1 MRRKSHTI
9 MNRMSLW
16 QYALLL
22 LMLVTFAFYSL
33 PTFFGEQPSLGLHGQ
48 TRLTQAQQRL
58 LEENRIAPQKL
69 VAQKERVELVFATQG
84 EQQLA
89 KQLLE
94 QRGVDSAALTL
105 EFHSNAPTWISRLGA
120 DPIKLGLDLRGGSQL
135 LIGVDVDF
143 VIDTQTKNLVDT
155 LRTRFREANLRGA
168 SVTRTAQGA
177 VAVTLPEVAEQE
189 AWLSIIK
196 ESAGTRQDQWTL
208 TRSGN
213 ALTLVLSESERTLL
227 VNNAVTQNLSI
238 LKKRINELGI
248 VEASVQR
255 QGQDGIR
262 IELPGVHNPR
272 QAKEVIGATASLA
285 FYEAKA
291 DSRFFMADRSGQ
303 AVGLARQPVLTG
315 EHIVD
320 ARANMGEM
328 GQPQVNIVLDTLG
341 GSKMN
346 QFSRQ
351 HVGKPMATVFTEY
364 KTNAEGRLR
373 ARSEVINVATIQT
386 ALGNQFR
393 ITGIGSLPE
402 AQELAMLLRA
412 GALTAPLKILEER
425 SIGPTLGLQNI
436 EAGFTAL
443 AFGMAGMMLFMM
455 AWYRKFGWVAI
466 TALVAN
472 LLMQVG
478 MLAVLPGA
486 VLTLPGIAG
495 LVLTVGMAVDTHVLI
510 FERIKDRLRD
520 GGEPRQCHRL
530 WLPLRLQHHLRRQH
544 HDAYLRRG
552 ALCHRLR
559 AAAGLLHHPDPGAHL
574 QHGDRHLGHPRHHQS
589 PVGQQPRQAAE
600 GMTMI
605 RPHHHDA
612 APVSPSG
619 LRADRFLPGSLN
631 HLTPR
636 EEQC

>member
-1 MRRKSHTI
+1 MRKKSHTI
-9 MNRMSLW
+9 LNRMSPW

-22 LMLVTFAFYSL
+22 LMLVTFTFYSL

-48 TRLTQAQQRL
+48 TRLSGAQQRL
-58 LEENRIAPQKL
+58 LQEHQIAPQKQIE
-69 VAQKERVELVFATQG
+69 QKERVELVFATQA
-84 EQQLA
+84 EQQRA

-94 QRGVDSAALTL
+94 QQGVDSAALTL
-105 EFHSNAPTWISRLGA
+105 EFHSNAPTWISQLGA

-143 VIDTQTKNLVDT
+143 VIDNQTKNLVDT

-168 SVTRTAQGA
+168 SVMRTAQGA
-177 VAVTLPEVAEQE
+177 LAVTLPDVDGQE
-189 AWLSIIK
+189 GWLTIIK
-196 ESAGTRQDQWTL
+196 ESAGTRQDQWKL
-208 TRSGN
+208 SRSGN
-213 ALTLVLSESERTLL
+213 ELKLVLSESERTLL

-262 IELPGVHNPR
+262 IELPGVHNPK

-291 DSRFFMADRSGQ
+291 DSRFFMADRNGQ
-303 AVGLARQPVLTG
+303 AVGLARKPVLSG

-364 KTNAEGRLR
+364 KTNAEGKLR

-466 TALVAN
+466 TALIAN

-510 FERIKDRLRD
+510 FERIKDRLR
-520 GGEPRQCHRL
+520 
-530 WLPLRLQHHLRRQH
+530 
-544 HDAYLRRG
+544 
-552 ALCHRLR
+552 
-559 AAAGLLHHPDPGAHL
+559 
-574 QHGDRHLGHPRHHQS
+574 
-589 PVGQQPRQAAE
+589 E
-600 GMTMI
+600 G
-605 RPHHHDA
+605 
-612 APVSPSG
+612 
-619 LRADRFLPGSLN
+619 GSLAN
-631 HLTPR
+631 AIDFGYRSAFRTIFDANITTLICAVVLYAIGSGPLQGFSITLILGLISSMVTGIWGTRAIINPLWGNSR
-636 EEQC
+636 AKLLRV

>member
-1 MRRKSHTI
+1 MRKKSHTI
-9 MNRMSLW
+9 LNRMSLW

-22 LMLVTFAFYSL
+22 LMLLTFTFYSL

-48 TRLTQAQQRL
+48 SRLSGAQQRL
-58 LEENRIAPQKL
+58 LQEHQIAPQL
-69 VAQKERVELVFATQG
+69 QIAQKERVELVFATQA
-84 EQQLA
+84 EQQRA

-94 QRGVDSAALTL
+94 QQGVDSAALTL

-143 VIDTQTKNLVDT
+143 VIDNQTKNLVDT

-168 SVTRTAQGA
+168 SVMRTAQGA
-177 VAVTLPEVAEQE
+177 LAVTLPDVDGQE
-189 AWLSIIK
+189 GWLNIIK
-196 ESAGTRQDQWTL
+196 ESAGTRQDQWKL
-208 TRSGN
+208 SRSGN
-213 ALTLVLSESERTLL
+213 ELKLVLSDAERTLL

-262 IELPGVHNPR
+262 IELPGVHNPK

-303 AVGLARQPVLTG
+303 AVGLARKPVLSG

-364 KTNAEGRLR
+364 KTNAEGKLR
-373 ARSEVINVATIQT
+373 ARSEVINVAIIQT

-466 TALVAN
+466 TALIGN

-510 FERIKDRLRD
+510 FERIKDRLR
-520 GGEPRQCHRL
+520 
-530 WLPLRLQHHLRRQH
+530 
-544 HDAYLRRG
+544 
-552 ALCHRLR
+552 
-559 AAAGLLHHPDPGAHL
+559 
-574 QHGDRHLGHPRHHQS
+574 
-589 PVGQQPRQAAE
+589 E
-600 GMTMI
+600 G
-605 RPHHHDA
+605 
-612 APVSPSG
+612 
-619 LRADRFLPGSLN
+619 GSLAN
-631 HLTPR
+631 AIDFGYRSAFRTIFDANITTLICAVVLYAIGSGPLQGFSITLILGLISSMVTGIWGTRAIINPLWGNSR
-636 EEQC
+636 AKLLRV

>member
-1 MRRKSHTI
+1 MRKKSHTI
-9 MNRMSLW
+9 LNRMSPW

-22 LMLVTFAFYSL
+22 LMLVTFTFYSL

-48 TRLTQAQQRL
+48 TRLSGAQQRL
-58 LEENRIAPQKL
+58 LQEHQIAPQKQIE
-69 VAQKERVELVFATQG
+69 QKERIELVFATQA
-84 EQQLA
+84 EQQRA

-94 QRGVDSAALTL
+94 QQGVDSAALTL
-105 EFHSNAPTWISRLGA
+105 EFHSNAPTWISQLGA

-143 VIDTQTKNLVDT
+143 VIDNQTKNLVDT

-168 SVTRTAQGA
+168 SVMRTAQGA
-177 VAVTLPEVAEQE
+177 LAVTLPDVDGQE
-189 AWLSIIK
+189 GWLAIIK
-196 ESAGTRQDQWTL
+196 ESAGTRQDQWKL
-208 TRSGN
+208 SRSGN
-213 ALTLVLSESERTLL
+213 ELKLVLSDAERTLL

-262 IELPGVHNPR
+262 IELPGVHNPK

-291 DSRFFMADRSGQ
+291 DSRFFMADRNGQ
-303 AVGLARQPVLTG
+303 AVGLARKPVLSG

-364 KTNAEGRLR
+364 KTNAEGKLR

-466 TALVAN
+466 TALIGN

-510 FERIKDRLRD
+510 FERIKDRLR
-520 GGEPRQCHRL
+520 
-530 WLPLRLQHHLRRQH
+530 
-544 HDAYLRRG
+544 
-552 ALCHRLR
+552 
-559 AAAGLLHHPDPGAHL
+559 
-574 QHGDRHLGHPRHHQS
+574 
-589 PVGQQPRQAAE
+589 E
-600 GMTMI
+600 G
-605 RPHHHDA
+605 
-612 APVSPSG
+612 
-619 LRADRFLPGSLN
+619 GSLAN
-631 HLTPR
+631 AIDFGYRSAFRTIFDANITTLICAVVLYAIGSGPLQGFSITLILGLISSMVTGIWGTRAIINPLWGNSR
-636 EEQC
+636 AKLLRV

>member
-1 MRRKSHTI
+1 MRKKSHTI
-9 MNRMSLW
+9 LNRMSLW

-22 LMLVTFAFYSL
+22 LMLLTFTFYSL

-48 TRLTQAQQRL
+48 SRLSGAQQRL
-58 LEENRIAPQKL
+58 LQEHQIAPQL
-69 VAQKERVELVFATQG
+69 QIEQKERIELVFATQA
-84 EQQLA
+84 EQQRA

-94 QRGVDSAALTL
+94 QQGVDSAALTL

-143 VIDTQTKNLVDT
+143 VIDNQTKNLVDT

-168 SVTRTAQGA
+168 SVMRTAQGA
-177 VAVTLPEVAEQE
+177 LAVTLPDVAGQE
-189 AWLSIIK
+189 GWLNIIK

-208 TRSGN
+208 SRSGN
-213 ALTLVLSESERTLL
+213 ELKLVLSDAERTLL

-262 IELPGVHNPR
+262 IELPGVHNPK

-285 FYEAKA
+285 FYEAQA
-291 DSRFFMADRSGQ
+291 DSRFFMADRNGQ
-303 AVGLARQPVLTG
+303 AVGLARKPVLTG

-328 GQPQVNIVLDTLG
+328 GQPQVNIVLDSLG

-351 HVGKPMATVFTEY
+351 NVGKPMATVFTEY
-364 KTNAEGRLR
+364 KTNAEGKLR

-466 TALVAN
+466 TALIAN

-510 FERIKDRLRD
+510 FERIKDRLR
-520 GGEPRQCHRL
+520 
-530 WLPLRLQHHLRRQH
+530 
-544 HDAYLRRG
+544 
-552 ALCHRLR
+552 
-559 AAAGLLHHPDPGAHL
+559 
-574 QHGDRHLGHPRHHQS
+574 
-589 PVGQQPRQAAE
+589 E
-600 GMTMI
+600 G
-605 RPHHHDA
+605 
-612 APVSPSG
+612 
-619 LRADRFLPGSLN
+619 GSLAN
-631 HLTPR
+631 AIDFGYRSAFRTIFDANITTLICAVVLYAIGSGPLQGFSITLILGLISSMVTGIWGTRAIINPLWGKSSAKLLR
-636 EEQC
+636 V

>member
-1 MRRKSHTI
+1 MRKKSHTVL
-9 MNRMSLW
+9 NRMSLW

-48 TRLTQAQQRL
+48 SRLSDAQRTRLA
-58 LEENRIAPQKL
+58 ENHIDPLKQ
-69 VAQKERVELVFATQG
+69 VAQGDRMELVFASQG

-94 QRGVDSAALTL
+94 QQGLDSAALTL
-105 EFHSNAPTWISRLGA
+105 EFYSNAPAWISRLGA

-143 VIDTQTKNLVDT
+143 VIDNQTKNLVDT

-168 SVTRTAQGA
+168 SVMRTAQGS
-177 VAVTLPEVAEQE
+177 VAVTLPDVAGQE

-208 TRSGN
+208 SRSGN
-213 ALTLVLSESERTLL
+213 ALTLVLSDAERTLL

-248 VEASVQR
+248 VEASVVR

-262 IELPGVHNPR
+262 IELPGVHNPK

-303 AVGLARQPVLTG
+303 AVGLARQPVLSG

-364 KTNAEGRLR
+364 KTNAEGKLR

-510 FERIKDRLRD
+510 FERIKDRLR
-520 GGEPRQCHRL
+520 
-530 WLPLRLQHHLRRQH
+530 
-544 HDAYLRRG
+544 
-552 ALCHRLR
+552 
-559 AAAGLLHHPDPGAHL
+559 
-574 QHGDRHLGHPRHHQS
+574 
-589 PVGQQPRQAAE
+589 E
-600 GMTMI
+600 G
-605 RPHHHDA
+605 
-612 APVSPSG
+612 
-619 LRADRFLPGSLN
+619 GSLAN
-631 HLTPR
+631 AIDFGYRSAFRTIFDANITTLICAVVLYAIGSGPLQGFSITLILGLISSMVTGIWGTRAIINPLWGNSR
-636 EEQC
+636 AKLLRV

>member
-1 MRRKSHTI
+1 MRKKSHTVL
-9 MNRMSLW
+9 NRMSLW

-22 LMLVTFAFYSL
+22 LMLITFAFYSL

-48 TRLTQAQQRL
+48 SRLSDAQRTL
-58 LEENRIAPQKL
+58 LADNRIEPLKQ
-69 VAQKERVELVFATQG
+69 VAQGDRMELVFASQG

-94 QRGVDSAALTL
+94 QQGLDSAALTL
-105 EFHSNAPTWISRLGA
+105 EFYSNAPTWISRLGA

-143 VIDTQTKNLVDT
+143 VIDNQTKNLVDT

-168 SVTRTAQGA
+168 SVMRTAQGS
-177 VAVTLPEVAEQE
+177 VAVTLPDVAGQE
-189 AWLSIIK
+189 AWLAIIK
-196 ESAGTRQDQWTL
+196 ENAGTRQDQWIL

-213 ALTLVLSESERTLL
+213 ALTLVLSDAERTLL

-248 VEASVQR
+248 VEASVVR

-291 DSRFFMADRSGQ
+291 DSRFVMADRNGQ
-303 AVGLARQPVLTG
+303 SVGLARQPVLSG

-364 KTNAEGRLR
+364 KTNAEGKLR

-510 FERIKDRLRD
+510 FERIKDRLR
-520 GGEPRQCHRL
+520 
-530 WLPLRLQHHLRRQH
+530 
-544 HDAYLRRG
+544 
-552 ALCHRLR
+552 
-559 AAAGLLHHPDPGAHL
+559 
-574 QHGDRHLGHPRHHQS
+574 
-589 PVGQQPRQAAE
+589 E
-600 GMTMI
+600 G
-605 RPHHHDA
+605 
-612 APVSPSG
+612 
-619 LRADRFLPGSLN
+619 GSLAN
-631 HLTPR
+631 AIDFGYRSAFRTIFDANITTLICAVVLYAIGSGPLQGFSITLILGLISSMVTGIWGTRAIINPLWGNSR
-636 EEQC
+636 ARLLRV

>member
-1 MRRKSHTI
+1 MRKKSHTI
-9 MNRMSLW
+9 LNRMSPW

-22 LMLVTFAFYSL
+22 LMLLTFTFYSL

-48 TRLTQAQQRL
+48 PRLSGAQQRL
-58 LEENRIAPQKL
+58 LQEHQIAPQL
-69 VAQKERVELVFATQG
+69 QIEQKERVELVFATQA
-84 EQQLA
+84 EQQRA

-94 QRGVDSAALTL
+94 QQGVDSAALTL
-105 EFHSNAPTWISRLGA
+105 EFHSNAPTWISQLGA

-143 VIDTQTKNLVDT
+143 VIDNQTKNLVDT

-168 SVTRTAQGA
+168 SVMRTAQGS
-177 VAVTLPEVAEQE
+177 VAVTLPDVAGQE
-189 AWLSIIK
+189 GWLNIIK

-208 TRSGN
+208 SRSGN
-213 ALTLVLSESERTLL
+213 ELKLVLSDAERTLL

-262 IELPGVHNPR
+262 IELPGVHNPK

-303 AVGLARQPVLTG
+303 AVGLARKPVLSG

-364 KTNAEGRLR
+364 KTNAEGKLR
-373 ARSEVINVATIQT
+373 AKSEVINVATIQT

-455 AWYRKFGWVAI
+455 AWYRKYGWVAI
-466 TALVAN
+466 TALIAN

-510 FERIKDRLRD
+510 FERIKDRLR
-520 GGEPRQCHRL
+520 
-530 WLPLRLQHHLRRQH
+530 
-544 HDAYLRRG
+544 
-552 ALCHRLR
+552 
-559 AAAGLLHHPDPGAHL
+559 
-574 QHGDRHLGHPRHHQS
+574 
-589 PVGQQPRQAAE
+589 E
-600 GMTMI
+600 G
-605 RPHHHDA
+605 
-612 APVSPSG
+612 
-619 LRADRFLPGSLN
+619 GSLAN
-631 HLTPR
+631 AIDFGYRSAFRTIFDANITTLICAVVLYAIGSGPLQGFSITLILGLISSMVTGIWGTRAIINPLWGNSR
-636 EEQC
+636 AKLLRV

>member
-1 MRRKSHTI
+1 MRKKSHTVL
-9 MNRMSLW
+9 NRMSLW

-48 TRLTQAQQRL
+48 SRLSDAQRTL
-58 LEENRIAPQKL
+58 LADNHIEPLKQ
-69 VAQKERVELVFATQG
+69 VAQGDRMELVFASQG

-94 QRGVDSAALTL
+94 LQGLDSAALTL
-105 EFHSNAPTWISRLGA
+105 EFYSNAPTWISRLGA

-143 VIDTQTKNLVDT
+143 VIDNQTKNLVDT

-168 SVTRTAQGA
+168 SVMRTAQGS
-177 VAVTLPEVAEQE
+177 VTVTLPDVAGQE

-213 ALTLVLSESERTLL
+213 ALTLVLSDAERTLL

-248 VEASVQR
+248 VEASVVR

-291 DSRFFMADRSGQ
+291 DSRFVMADRNGQ
-303 AVGLARQPVLTG
+303 SVGLARQPVLSG

-364 KTNAEGRLR
+364 KTNAEGKLR

-510 FERIKDRLRD
+510 FERIKDRLR
-520 GGEPRQCHRL
+520 
-530 WLPLRLQHHLRRQH
+530 
-544 HDAYLRRG
+544 
-552 ALCHRLR
+552 
-559 AAAGLLHHPDPGAHL
+559 
-574 QHGDRHLGHPRHHQS
+574 
-589 PVGQQPRQAAE
+589 E
-600 GMTMI
+600 G
-605 RPHHHDA
+605 
-612 APVSPSG
+612 
-619 LRADRFLPGSLN
+619 GSLAN
-631 HLTPR
+631 AIDFGYRSAFRTIFDANITTLICAVVLYAIGSGPLQGFSITLILGLISSMVTGIWGTRAIINPLWGNSR
-636 EEQC
+636 ARLLRV

>member
-1 MRRKSHTI
+1 MRKKSHTI
-9 MNRMSLW
+9 LNRMSPW

-22 LMLVTFAFYSL
+22 LMLVTFTFYSL

-48 TRLTQAQQRL
+48 TRLSGAQQRL
-58 LEENRIAPQKL
+58 LQEHQIVPQKQIE
-69 VAQKERVELVFATQG
+69 QKERIELVFATQA
-84 EQQLA
+84 EQQRA

-94 QRGVDSAALTL
+94 QQGVDSAALTL
-105 EFHSNAPTWISRLGA
+105 EFHSNAPTWISQLGA

-143 VIDTQTKNLVDT
+143 VIDNQTKNLVDT

-168 SVTRTAQGA
+168 SVMRTAQGA
-177 VAVTLPEVAEQE
+177 LAVTLPDVDGQE
-189 AWLSIIK
+189 GWLTIIK
-196 ESAGTRQDQWTL
+196 ESAGTRQDQWKL
-208 TRSGN
+208 SRSGN
-213 ALTLVLSESERTLL
+213 ELKLVLSESERTLL

-262 IELPGVHNPR
+262 IELPGVHNPK

-291 DSRFFMADRSGQ
+291 DSRFFMADRNGQ
-303 AVGLARQPVLTG
+303 AVGLARKPVLSG

-466 TALVAN
+466 TALIGN

-510 FERIKDRLRD
+510 FERIKDRLR
-520 GGEPRQCHRL
+520 
-530 WLPLRLQHHLRRQH
+530 
-544 HDAYLRRG
+544 
-552 ALCHRLR
+552 
-559 AAAGLLHHPDPGAHL
+559 
-574 QHGDRHLGHPRHHQS
+574 
-589 PVGQQPRQAAE
+589 E
-600 GMTMI
+600 G
-605 RPHHHDA
+605 
-612 APVSPSG
+612 
-619 LRADRFLPGSLN
+619 GSLAN
-631 HLTPR
+631 AIDFGYRSAFRTIFDANITTLICAVVLYAIGSGPLQGFSITLILGLISSMVTGIWGTRAIINPLWGNSR
-636 EEQC
+636 AKLLRV

>member
-1 MRRKSHTI
+1 MRKKSHTI
-9 MNRMSLW
+9 LNRMSLW

-22 LMLVTFAFYSL
+22 LMLVTFTFYSL

-48 TRLTQAQQRL
+48 TRLSGAQQRL
-58 LEENRIAPQKL
+58 LQEHQIAPQL
-69 VAQKERVELVFATQG
+69 QIEQKERVELVFVTQA
-84 EQQLA
+84 EQQRA

-94 QRGVDSAALTL
+94 QQGVDSAALTL
-105 EFHSNAPTWISRLGA
+105 EFHSNAPTWISQLGA

-143 VIDTQTKNLVDT
+143 VIDNQTKNLVDT

-168 SVTRTAQGA
+168 SVMRTAQGA
-177 VAVTLPEVAEQE
+177 LAVTLPDVDGQE
-189 AWLSIIK
+189 GWLTIIK
-196 ESAGTRQDQWTL
+196 ESAGTRQDQWKL
-208 TRSGN
+208 SRSGN
-213 ALTLVLSESERTLL
+213 ELKLVLSESERTLL

-262 IELPGVHNPR
+262 IELPGVHNPK

-291 DSRFFMADRSGQ
+291 DSRFFMADRNGQ
-303 AVGLARQPVLTG
+303 AVGLARKPVLSG

-373 ARSEVINVATIQT
+373 AKSEVINVATIQT

-466 TALVAN
+466 TALIGN

-510 FERIKDRLRD
+510 FERIKDRLR
-520 GGEPRQCHRL
+520 
-530 WLPLRLQHHLRRQH
+530 
-544 HDAYLRRG
+544 
-552 ALCHRLR
+552 
-559 AAAGLLHHPDPGAHL
+559 
-574 QHGDRHLGHPRHHQS
+574 
-589 PVGQQPRQAAE
+589 E
-600 GMTMI
+600 G
-605 RPHHHDA
+605 
-612 APVSPSG
+612 
-619 LRADRFLPGSLN
+619 GSLAN
-631 HLTPR
+631 AIDFGYRSAFRTIFDANITTLICAVVLYAIGSGPLQGFSITLILGLISSMVTGIWGTRAIINPLWGNSR
-636 EEQC
+636 AKLLRV

>member
-1 MRRKSHTI
+1 MRKKSHTVL
-9 MNRMSLW
+9 NRMSLW

-48 TRLTQAQQRL
+48 SRLSDAQRTL
-58 LEENRIAPQKL
+58 LAENHIDPLKQ
-69 VAQKERVELVFATQG
+69 VAQGDRMELVFASQG

-94 QRGVDSAALTL
+94 LQGLDSAALTL
-105 EFHSNAPTWISRLGA
+105 EFYSNAPAWISRLGA

-143 VIDTQTKNLVDT
+143 VIDNQTKNLVDT

-168 SVTRTAQGA
+168 SVMRTAQGS
-177 VAVTLPEVAEQE
+177 VAVTLPDVAGQE

-208 TRSGN
+208 SRSGN
-213 ALTLVLSESERTLL
+213 ALTLVLSDAERTLL

-248 VEASVQR
+248 VEASVVR

-262 IELPGVHNPR
+262 IELPGVHNPK

-303 AVGLARQPVLTG
+303 AVGLARQPVLSG

-364 KTNAEGRLR
+364 KTNAEGKLR

-393 ITGIGSLPE
+393 ITGIGSLPQ

-510 FERIKDRLRD
+510 FERIKDRLR
-520 GGEPRQCHRL
+520 
-530 WLPLRLQHHLRRQH
+530 
-544 HDAYLRRG
+544 
-552 ALCHRLR
+552 
-559 AAAGLLHHPDPGAHL
+559 
-574 QHGDRHLGHPRHHQS
+574 
-589 PVGQQPRQAAE
+589 E
-600 GMTMI
+600 G
-605 RPHHHDA
+605 
-612 APVSPSG
+612 
-619 LRADRFLPGSLN
+619 GSLAN
-631 HLTPR
+631 AIDFGYRSAFRTIFDANITTLICAVVLYAIGSGPLQGFSITLILGLISSMVTGIWGTRAIINPLWGNSR
-636 EEQC
+636 AKLLRV

>member
-1 MRRKSHTI
+1 MRKKSHTVL
-9 MNRMSLW
+9 NRMSLW

-48 TRLTQAQQRL
+48 SRLSDAQRTL
-58 LEENRIAPQKL
+58 LAENHIDPLKQ
-69 VAQKERVELVFATQG
+69 VAQGNRMELVFASQG

-94 QRGVDSAALTL
+94 QQGLDSAALTL
-105 EFHSNAPTWISRLGA
+105 EFYSNAPAWISRLGA

-143 VIDTQTKNLVDT
+143 VIDNQTKNLVDT

-168 SVTRTAQGA
+168 SVMRTAQGS
-177 VAVTLPEVAEQE
+177 VAVTLPDVAGQE

-208 TRSGN
+208 SRSGN
-213 ALTLVLSESERTLL
+213 ALTLVLSDAERTLL

-248 VEASVQR
+248 VEASVVR

-262 IELPGVHNPR
+262 IELPGVHNPK

-303 AVGLARQPVLTG
+303 AVGLARQPVLSG

-364 KTNAEGRLR
+364 KTNAEGKLR

-510 FERIKDRLRD
+510 FERIKDRLR
-520 GGEPRQCHRL
+520 
-530 WLPLRLQHHLRRQH
+530 
-544 HDAYLRRG
+544 
-552 ALCHRLR
+552 
-559 AAAGLLHHPDPGAHL
+559 
-574 QHGDRHLGHPRHHQS
+574 
-589 PVGQQPRQAAE
+589 E
-600 GMTMI
+600 G
-605 RPHHHDA
+605 
-612 APVSPSG
+612 
-619 LRADRFLPGSLN
+619 GSLAN
-631 HLTPR
+631 AIDFGYRSAFRTIFDANITTLICAVVLYAIGSGPLQGFSITLILGLISSMVTGIWGTRAIINPLWGNSR
-636 EEQC
+636 AKLLRV

>member
-510 FERIKDRLRD
+510 FERIKDRLR
-520 GGEPRQCHRL
+520 
-530 WLPLRLQHHLRRQH
+530 
-544 HDAYLRRG
+544 
-552 ALCHRLR
+552 
-559 AAAGLLHHPDPGAHL
+559 
-574 QHGDRHLGHPRHHQS
+574 
-589 PVGQQPRQAAE
+589 E
-600 GMTMI
+600 G
-605 RPHHHDA
+605 
-612 APVSPSG
+612 
-619 LRADRFLPGSLN
+619 GSLAN
-631 HLTPR
+631 AIDFGYRSAFSTIFDANITTLICAVVLYAIGSGPLQGFSITLILGLISSMVTGIWGTRAIINPLWGNSR
-636 EEQC
+636 ARLLRV

>member
-1 MRRKSHTI
+1 MRKKSHT
-9 MNRMSLW
+9 MLNRMSPW

-22 LMLVTFAFYSL
+22 LMLVTFTFYSL

-48 TRLTQAQQRL
+48 TRLSGAQQRL
-58 LEENRIAPQKL
+58 LQEHQIAPQKQIE
-69 VAQKERVELVFATQG
+69 QKERIELVFATQA
-84 EQQLA
+84 EQQRA

-94 QRGVDSAALTL
+94 QQGVDSAALTL
-105 EFHSNAPTWISRLGA
+105 EFHSNAPTWISQLGA

-143 VIDTQTKNLVDT
+143 VIDNQTKNLVDT

-168 SVTRTAQGA
+168 SVMRTAQGA
-177 VAVTLPEVAEQE
+177 LAVTLPDVGGQE
-189 AWLSIIK
+189 GWLTIIK
-196 ESAGTRQDQWTL
+196 ESAGTRQDQWKL
-208 TRSGN
+208 SRSGN
-213 ALTLVLSESERTLL
+213 ELKLVLSESERTLL

-262 IELPGVHNPR
+262 IELPGVHNPK

-291 DSRFFMADRSGQ
+291 DSRFFMADRNGQ
-303 AVGLARQPVLTG
+303 AVGLARKPVLSG

-364 KTNAEGRLR
+364 KTNAEGKLR

-466 TALVAN
+466 TALIGN

-510 FERIKDRLRD
+510 FERIKDRLR
-520 GGEPRQCHRL
+520 
-530 WLPLRLQHHLRRQH
+530 
-544 HDAYLRRG
+544 
-552 ALCHRLR
+552 
-559 AAAGLLHHPDPGAHL
+559 
-574 QHGDRHLGHPRHHQS
+574 
-589 PVGQQPRQAAE
+589 E
-600 GMTMI
+600 G
-605 RPHHHDA
+605 
-612 APVSPSG
+612 
-619 LRADRFLPGSLN
+619 GSLAN
-631 HLTPR
+631 AIDFGYRSAFRTIFDANITTLICAVVLYAIGSGPLQGFSITLILGLISSMVTGIWGTRAIINPLWGNSR
-636 EEQC
+636 AKLLRV

>member
-1 MRRKSHTI
+1 MRKKSHTI
-9 MNRMSLW
+9 LNRMSLW

-22 LMLVTFAFYSL
+22 LMLLTFTFYSL

-48 TRLTQAQQRL
+48 SRLSGAQQRL
-58 LEENRIAPQKL
+58 LQEHQIAPQL
-69 VAQKERVELVFATQG
+69 QIEQKERVELVFATQA
-84 EQQLA
+84 EQQRA

-94 QRGVDSAALTL
+94 QQGVDSAALTL
-105 EFHSNAPTWISRLGA
+105 EFHSNAPTWISQLGA

-143 VIDTQTKNLVDT
+143 VIDNQTKNLVDT

-168 SVTRTAQGA
+168 SVMRTAQGS
-177 VAVTLPEVAEQE
+177 VAVTLPDVAGQE
-189 AWLSIIK
+189 GWLNIIK

-208 TRSGN
+208 SRSGN
-213 ALTLVLSESERTLL
+213 ELKLVLSDAERTLL

-262 IELPGVHNPR
+262 IELPGVHNPK

-291 DSRFFMADRSGQ
+291 DSRFFMADRNGQ
-303 AVGLARQPVLTG
+303 AVGLARKPVLSG

-373 ARSEVINVATIQT
+373 AKSEVINVATIQT

-466 TALVAN
+466 TALIGN

-510 FERIKDRLRD
+510 FERIKDRLR
-520 GGEPRQCHRL
+520 
-530 WLPLRLQHHLRRQH
+530 
-544 HDAYLRRG
+544 
-552 ALCHRLR
+552 
-559 AAAGLLHHPDPGAHL
+559 
-574 QHGDRHLGHPRHHQS
+574 
-589 PVGQQPRQAAE
+589 E
-600 GMTMI
+600 G
-605 RPHHHDA
+605 
-612 APVSPSG
+612 
-619 LRADRFLPGSLN
+619 GSLAN
-631 HLTPR
+631 AIDFGYRSAFRTIFDANITTLICAMVLYAIGSGPLQGFSITLILGLISSMVTGIWGTRAIINPLWGNSR
-636 EEQC
+636 AKLLRV

>member
-1 MRRKSHTI
+1 
-9 MNRMSLW
+9 MSLW

-94 QRGVDSAALTL
+94 QQGVDSAALTL

-189 AWLSIIK
+189 RWLSIIK

-208 TRSGN
+208 SRSGN

-320 ARANMGEM
+320 ARANIGEM

-466 TALVAN
+466 TALIAN

-510 FERIKDRLRD
+510 FERIKDRLR
-520 GGEPRQCHRL
+520 
-530 WLPLRLQHHLRRQH
+530 
-544 HDAYLRRG
+544 
-552 ALCHRLR
+552 
-559 AAAGLLHHPDPGAHL
+559 
-574 QHGDRHLGHPRHHQS
+574 
-589 PVGQQPRQAAE
+589 E
-600 GMTMI
+600 G
-605 RPHHHDA
+605 
-612 APVSPSG
+612 
-619 LRADRFLPGSLN
+619 GSLAN
-631 HLTPR
+631 AIDFGYRSAFSTIFDANITTLICAVVLYAIGSGPLQGFSITLILGLISSMVTGIWGTRAIINPLWGNSR
-636 EEQC
+636 ARLLRV

>member
-1 MRRKSHTI
+1 MRKKSHTVL
-9 MNRMSLW
+9 NRMSLW

-48 TRLTQAQQRL
+48 SRLSDAQRTL
-58 LEENRIAPQKL
+58 LADNRIEPLKQ
-69 VAQKERVELVFATQG
+69 VAQGNRMELVFASQG

-94 QRGVDSAALTL
+94 QQGLDSAALTL
-105 EFHSNAPTWISRLGA
+105 EFYSNAPTWISRLGA

-143 VIDTQTKNLVDT
+143 VINNQTKNLVDT

-168 SVTRTAQGA
+168 SVMRTAQGS
-177 VAVTLPEVAEQE
+177 VAVTLPDVAGQE
-189 AWLSIIK
+189 AWLAIIK

-208 TRSGN
+208 ARSGN

-248 VEASVQR
+248 VEASVVR

-291 DSRFFMADRSGQ
+291 DSRFVMADRNGQ
-303 AVGLARQPVLTG
+303 SVGLARQPVLSG

-364 KTNAEGRLR
+364 KTNAEGKLR

-510 FERIKDRLRD
+510 FERIKDRLRE
-520 GGEPRQCHRL
+520 GGTLANAIDFGYRSAFRTIFDANITTLICAVVLYAIGSGPLQGFSITLILGLISSMVTGIWGTRAIINPLWGNSRARL
-530 WLPLRLQHHLRRQH
+530 LR
-544 HDAYLRRG
+544 
-552 ALCHRLR
+552 
-559 AAAGLLHHPDPGAHL
+559 
-574 QHGDRHLGHPRHHQS
+574 
-589 PVGQQPRQAAE
+589 V
-600 GMTMI
+600 
-605 RPHHHDA
+605 
-612 APVSPSG
+612 
-619 LRADRFLPGSLN
+619 
-631 HLTPR
+631 
-636 EEQC
+636 

>member
-1 MRRKSHTI
+1 MRKKSHTI
-9 MNRMSLW
+9 LNRMSPW

-22 LMLVTFAFYSL
+22 LMLVTFTFYSL

-48 TRLTQAQQRL
+48 TRLSGAQQRL
-58 LEENRIAPQKL
+58 LQEHQIAPQL
-69 VAQKERVELVFATQG
+69 QIEQKERVELVFVTQA
-84 EQQLA
+84 EQQRA

-94 QRGVDSAALTL
+94 QQGVDSAALTL
-105 EFHSNAPTWISRLGA
+105 EFHSNAPTWISQLGA

-143 VIDTQTKNLVDT
+143 VIDNQTKNLVDT

-168 SVTRTAQGA
+168 SVMRTAQGA
-177 VAVTLPEVAEQE
+177 LAVTLPDVDGQE
-189 AWLSIIK
+189 GWLTIIK
-196 ESAGTRQDQWTL
+196 ESAGTRQDQWKL
-208 TRSGN
+208 SRSGN
-213 ALTLVLSESERTLL
+213 ELKLVLSESERTLL

-262 IELPGVHNPR
+262 IELPGVHNPK

-291 DSRFFMADRSGQ
+291 DSRFFMADRNGQ
-303 AVGLARQPVLTG
+303 AVGLARKPVLSG

-364 KTNAEGRLR
+364 KTNAEGKLR

-466 TALVAN
+466 TALIGN

-510 FERIKDRLRD
+510 FERIKDRLR
-520 GGEPRQCHRL
+520 
-530 WLPLRLQHHLRRQH
+530 
-544 HDAYLRRG
+544 
-552 ALCHRLR
+552 
-559 AAAGLLHHPDPGAHL
+559 
-574 QHGDRHLGHPRHHQS
+574 
-589 PVGQQPRQAAE
+589 E
-600 GMTMI
+600 G
-605 RPHHHDA
+605 
-612 APVSPSG
+612 
-619 LRADRFLPGSLN
+619 GSLAN
-631 HLTPR
+631 AIDFGYRSAFRTIFDANITTLICAVVLYAIGSGPLQGFSITLILGLISSMVTGIWGTRAIINPLWGNSR
-636 EEQC
+636 AKLLRV

>member
-1 MRRKSHTI
+1 MRKKSHTI
-9 MNRMSLW
+9 LNRMSLW

-22 LMLVTFAFYSL
+22 LMLLTFTFYSL

-48 TRLTQAQQRL
+48 SRLSGAQQRL
-58 LEENRIAPQKL
+58 LQEHQIAPQL
-69 VAQKERVELVFATQG
+69 QIEQKERVELVFVTQA
-84 EQQLA
+84 EQQRA

-94 QRGVDSAALTL
+94 QQGVDSAALTL
-105 EFHSNAPTWISRLGA
+105 EFHSNAPTWISQLGA

-143 VIDTQTKNLVDT
+143 VIDNQTKNLVDT

-168 SVTRTAQGA
+168 SVMRTAQGA
-177 VAVTLPEVAEQE
+177 LAVTLPDVDGQE
-189 AWLSIIK
+189 GWLTIIK
-196 ESAGTRQDQWTL
+196 ESAGTRQDQWKL
-208 TRSGN
+208 SRSGN
-213 ALTLVLSESERTLL
+213 ELKLVLSESERTLL

-262 IELPGVHNPR
+262 IELPGVHNPK

-291 DSRFFMADRSGQ
+291 DSRFFMADRNGQ
-303 AVGLARQPVLTG
+303 AVGLARKPVLSG

-328 GQPQVNIVLDTLG
+328 GLPQVNIVLDTLG

-373 ARSEVINVATIQT
+373 AKSEVINVATIQT

-466 TALVAN
+466 TALIGN

-510 FERIKDRLRD
+510 FERIKDRLR
-520 GGEPRQCHRL
+520 
-530 WLPLRLQHHLRRQH
+530 
-544 HDAYLRRG
+544 
-552 ALCHRLR
+552 
-559 AAAGLLHHPDPGAHL
+559 
-574 QHGDRHLGHPRHHQS
+574 
-589 PVGQQPRQAAE
+589 E
-600 GMTMI
+600 G
-605 RPHHHDA
+605 
-612 APVSPSG
+612 
-619 LRADRFLPGSLN
+619 GSLAN
-631 HLTPR
+631 AIDFGYRSAFRTIFDANITTLICAVVLYAIGSGPLQGFSITLILGLISSMVTGIWGTRAIINPLWGNSR
-636 EEQC
+636 AKLLRV

>member
-94 QRGVDSAALTL
+94 QQGVDSAALTL

-177 VAVTLPEVAEQE
+177 VAVTLPEVAEQDR
-189 AWLSIIK
+189 WLSIIK

-208 TRSGN
+208 TRAGN

-291 DSRFFMADRSGQ
+291 DSRFFMADRNGQ
-303 AVGLARQPVLTG
+303 TVGLARQPVLTG

-510 FERIKDRLRD
+510 FERIKDRLR
-520 GGEPRQCHRL
+520 
-530 WLPLRLQHHLRRQH
+530 
-544 HDAYLRRG
+544 
-552 ALCHRLR
+552 
-559 AAAGLLHHPDPGAHL
+559 
-574 QHGDRHLGHPRHHQS
+574 
-589 PVGQQPRQAAE
+589 E
-600 GMTMI
+600 G
-605 RPHHHDA
+605 
-612 APVSPSG
+612 
-619 LRADRFLPGSLN
+619 GSLAN
-631 HLTPR
+631 AIDFGYRSAFRTIFDANITTLICAVVLYAIGSGPLQGFSITLILGLISSMVTGIWGTRAIINPLWGNSR
-636 EEQC
+636 ARLLRV

>member
-1 MRRKSHTI
+1 MRKKSHTVL
-9 MNRMSLW
+9 NRMSLW

-48 TRLTQAQQRL
+48 SRLSDAQRTL
-58 LEENRIAPQKL
+58 LAENHIDPLKQ
-69 VAQKERVELVFATQG
+69 VAQGNRMELVFASQG

-94 QRGVDSAALTL
+94 QQGLDSAALTL
-105 EFHSNAPTWISRLGA
+105 EFYSNAPAWISRLGA

-143 VIDTQTKNLVDT
+143 VIDNQTKNLVDT

-168 SVTRTAQGA
+168 SVMRTAQGS
-177 VAVTLPEVAEQE
+177 VAVTLPDVTGQE

-208 TRSGN
+208 SRSGN
-213 ALTLVLSESERTLL
+213 ALTLVLSDAERTLL

-248 VEASVQR
+248 VEASVVR

-262 IELPGVHNPR
+262 IELPGVHNPK

-303 AVGLARQPVLTG
+303 AVGLARQPVLSG

-364 KTNAEGRLR
+364 KTNAEGKLR

-393 ITGIGSLPE
+393 ITGIGSLPQ

-510 FERIKDRLRD
+510 FERIKDRLR
-520 GGEPRQCHRL
+520 
-530 WLPLRLQHHLRRQH
+530 
-544 HDAYLRRG
+544 
-552 ALCHRLR
+552 
-559 AAAGLLHHPDPGAHL
+559 
-574 QHGDRHLGHPRHHQS
+574 
-589 PVGQQPRQAAE
+589 E
-600 GMTMI
+600 G
-605 RPHHHDA
+605 
-612 APVSPSG
+612 
-619 LRADRFLPGSLN
+619 GSLAN
-631 HLTPR
+631 AIDFGYRSAFRTIFDANITTLICAVVLYAIGSGPLQGFSITLILGLISSMVTGIWGTRAIINPLWGNSR
-636 EEQC
+636 AKLLRV

>member
-1 MRRKSHTI
+1 MRKKSHTVL
-9 MNRMSLW
+9 NRMSLW

-48 TRLTQAQQRL
+48 SRLSDAQRTL
-58 LEENRIAPQKL
+58 LAENHIDPLKQ
-69 VAQKERVELVFATQG
+69 VAQGNRMELVFASQG

-94 QRGVDSAALTL
+94 QQGLDSAALTL
-105 EFHSNAPTWISRLGA
+105 EFYSNAPAWISRLGA

-143 VIDTQTKNLVDT
+143 VIDNQTKNLVDT

-168 SVTRTAQGA
+168 SVMRTAQGS
-177 VAVTLPEVAEQE
+177 VAVTLPDVAGQE

-208 TRSGN
+208 SRSGN
-213 ALTLVLSESERTLL
+213 ALTLVLSDAERTLL

-248 VEASVQR
+248 VEASVVR

-262 IELPGVHNPR
+262 IELPGVHNPK

-303 AVGLARQPVLTG
+303 AVGLARQPVLSG

-364 KTNAEGRLR
+364 KTNAEGKLR

-393 ITGIGSLPE
+393 ITGIGSLPQ

-510 FERIKDRLRD
+510 FERIKDRLR
-520 GGEPRQCHRL
+520 
-530 WLPLRLQHHLRRQH
+530 
-544 HDAYLRRG
+544 
-552 ALCHRLR
+552 
-559 AAAGLLHHPDPGAHL
+559 
-574 QHGDRHLGHPRHHQS
+574 
-589 PVGQQPRQAAE
+589 E
-600 GMTMI
+600 G
-605 RPHHHDA
+605 
-612 APVSPSG
+612 
-619 LRADRFLPGSLN
+619 GSLAN
-631 HLTPR
+631 AIDFGYRSAFRTIFDANITTLICAVVLYAIGSGPLQGFSITLILGLISSMVTGIWGTRAIINPLWGNSR
-636 EEQC
+636 AKLLRV

>member
-69 VAQKERVELVFATQG
+69 VAQKERMELVFATQG

-94 QRGVDSAALTL
+94 QQGVDSAALTL

-177 VAVTLPEVAEQE
+177 VAVTLPEVAEQDR
-189 AWLSIIK
+189 WLSIIK

-208 TRSGN
+208 TRAGN

-510 FERIKDRLRD
+510 FERIKDRLR
-520 GGEPRQCHRL
+520 
-530 WLPLRLQHHLRRQH
+530 
-544 HDAYLRRG
+544 
-552 ALCHRLR
+552 
-559 AAAGLLHHPDPGAHL
+559 
-574 QHGDRHLGHPRHHQS
+574 
-589 PVGQQPRQAAE
+589 E
-600 GMTMI
+600 G
-605 RPHHHDA
+605 
-612 APVSPSG
+612 
-619 LRADRFLPGSLN
+619 GSLAN
-631 HLTPR
+631 AIDFGYRSAFSTIFDANITTLICAVVLYAIGSGPLQGFSITLILGLISSMVTGIWGTRAIINPLWGNSR
-636 EEQC
+636 ARLLRV

>member
-1 MRRKSHTI
+1 MRKKSHTI
-9 MNRMSLW
+9 LNRMSLW

-22 LMLVTFAFYSL
+22 LMLLTFTFYSL

-48 TRLTQAQQRL
+48 SRLSGAQQRL
-58 LEENRIAPQKL
+58 LQEHQIAPQL
-69 VAQKERVELVFATQG
+69 QIEQKERVELVFATQA
-84 EQQLA
+84 EQQRA

-94 QRGVDSAALTL
+94 QQGVDSAALTL

-143 VIDTQTKNLVDT
+143 VIDNQTKNLVDT

-168 SVTRTAQGA
+168 SVMRTAQGA
-177 VAVTLPEVAEQE
+177 LAVTLPDVDGQE
-189 AWLSIIK
+189 GWLNIIK
-196 ESAGTRQDQWTL
+196 ESAGTRQDQWKL
-208 TRSGN
+208 SRSGN
-213 ALTLVLSESERTLL
+213 ELRLVLSDAERTLL

-262 IELPGVHNPR
+262 IELPGVHNPK

-303 AVGLARQPVLTG
+303 AVGLARKPVLSG

-364 KTNAEGRLR
+364 KTNAEGKLR

-466 TALVAN
+466 TALIGN

-510 FERIKDRLRD
+510 FERIKDRLR
-520 GGEPRQCHRL
+520 
-530 WLPLRLQHHLRRQH
+530 
-544 HDAYLRRG
+544 
-552 ALCHRLR
+552 
-559 AAAGLLHHPDPGAHL
+559 
-574 QHGDRHLGHPRHHQS
+574 
-589 PVGQQPRQAAE
+589 E
-600 GMTMI
+600 G
-605 RPHHHDA
+605 
-612 APVSPSG
+612 
-619 LRADRFLPGSLN
+619 GSLAN
-631 HLTPR
+631 AIDFGYRSAFRTIFDANITTLICAVVLYAIGSGPLQGFSITLILGLISSMVTGIWGTRAIINPLWGNSR
-636 EEQC
+636 AKLLRV

>member
-1 MRRKSHTI
+1 MRKKSHTI
-9 MNRMSLW
+9 LNRMSPW

-22 LMLVTFAFYSL
+22 LMLVTFTFYSL

-48 TRLTQAQQRL
+48 TRLSGAQQRL
-58 LEENRIAPQKL
+58 LQEHQIAPQKQIE
-69 VAQKERVELVFATQG
+69 QKERIELVFATQA
-84 EQQLA
+84 EQQRA

-94 QRGVDSAALTL
+94 QQGVDSAALTL
-105 EFHSNAPTWISRLGA
+105 EFHSNAPTWISQLGA

-143 VIDTQTKNLVDT
+143 VIDNQTKNLVDT

-168 SVTRTAQGA
+168 SVMRTAQGA
-177 VAVTLPEVAEQE
+177 LAVTLPDVDGQE
-189 AWLSIIK
+189 GWLTLIK
-196 ESAGTRQDQWTL
+196 ESAGTRQDQWKL
-208 TRSGN
+208 SRSGN
-213 ALTLVLSESERTLL
+213 ELKLVLSDAERTLL

-262 IELPGVHNPR
+262 IELPGVHNPK

-291 DSRFFMADRSGQ
+291 DSRFFMADRNGQ
-303 AVGLARQPVLTG
+303 AVGLARKPVLSG

-364 KTNAEGRLR
+364 KTNAEGKLR

-466 TALVAN
+466 TALIGN

-510 FERIKDRLRD
+510 FERIKDRLR
-520 GGEPRQCHRL
+520 
-530 WLPLRLQHHLRRQH
+530 
-544 HDAYLRRG
+544 
-552 ALCHRLR
+552 
-559 AAAGLLHHPDPGAHL
+559 
-574 QHGDRHLGHPRHHQS
+574 
-589 PVGQQPRQAAE
+589 E
-600 GMTMI
+600 G
-605 RPHHHDA
+605 
-612 APVSPSG
+612 
-619 LRADRFLPGSLN
+619 GSLAN
-631 HLTPR
+631 AIDFGYRSAFRTIFDANITTLICAVVLYAIGSGPLQGFSITLILGLISSMVTGIWGTRAIINPLWGNSR
-636 EEQC
+636 AKLLRV

>member
-1 MRRKSHTI
+1 MRKKSHTI
-9 MNRMSLW
+9 LNRMSLW

-22 LMLVTFAFYSL
+22 LMLLTFTFYSL

-48 TRLTQAQQRL
+48 SRLSGAQQRL
-58 LEENRIAPQKL
+58 LQEHQIAPQL
-69 VAQKERVELVFATQG
+69 QIEQKERVELVFATQA
-84 EQQLA
+84 EQQRA

-94 QRGVDSAALTL
+94 QQGVDSAALTL
-105 EFHSNAPTWISRLGA
+105 EFHSNAPTWISQLGA

-143 VIDTQTKNLVDT
+143 VIDNQTKNLVDT

-168 SVTRTAQGA
+168 SVMRTAQGS
-177 VAVTLPEVAEQE
+177 VAVTLPDVAGQE
-189 AWLSIIK
+189 GWLNIIK
-196 ESAGTRQDQWTL
+196 ESAGTRQDQWNL
-208 TRSGN
+208 SRSGN
-213 ALTLVLSESERTLL
+213 ELKLVLSDAERTLL

-262 IELPGVHNPR
+262 IELPGVHNPK

-285 FYEAKA
+285 FYEARA
-291 DSRFFMADRSGQ
+291 DSRFFMADRNGQ
-303 AVGLARQPVLTG
+303 AVGLARKPVLSG

-373 ARSEVINVATIQT
+373 AKSEVINVATIQT

-466 TALVAN
+466 TALIAN

-510 FERIKDRLRD
+510 FERIKDRLR
-520 GGEPRQCHRL
+520 
-530 WLPLRLQHHLRRQH
+530 
-544 HDAYLRRG
+544 
-552 ALCHRLR
+552 
-559 AAAGLLHHPDPGAHL
+559 
-574 QHGDRHLGHPRHHQS
+574 
-589 PVGQQPRQAAE
+589 E
-600 GMTMI
+600 G
-605 RPHHHDA
+605 
-612 APVSPSG
+612 
-619 LRADRFLPGSLN
+619 GSLAN
-631 HLTPR
+631 AIDFGYRSAFRTIFDANITTLICAVVLYAIGSGPLQGFSITLILGLISSMVTGIWGTRAIINPLWGNSR
-636 EEQC
+636 AKLLRV

>member
-1 MRRKSHTI
+1 MRKKSHTI
-9 MNRMSLW
+9 LNRMSLW

-22 LMLVTFAFYSL
+22 LMLLTFTFYSL

-48 TRLTQAQQRL
+48 SRLSGAQQRL
-58 LEENRIAPQKL
+58 LQEHQIAPQL
-69 VAQKERVELVFATQG
+69 QIEQKGRIELVFATQA
-84 EQQLA
+84 EQQRA

-94 QRGVDSAALTL
+94 QQGVDSAALTL
-105 EFHSNAPTWISRLGA
+105 EFHSNAPTWISQLGA

-143 VIDTQTKNLVDT
+143 VIDNQTKNLVDT

-168 SVTRTAQGA
+168 SVMRTAQGP
-177 VAVTLPEVAEQE
+177 VAVTLPDVAGQE
-189 AWLSIIK
+189 GWLNIIK

-208 TRSGN
+208 SRSGN
-213 ALTLVLSESERTLL
+213 ELKLVLSDAERTLL

-262 IELPGVHNPR
+262 IELPGVHNPK

-291 DSRFFMADRSGQ
+291 DSRFFMADRNGQ
-303 AVGLARQPVLTG
+303 AVGLARKPVLSG

-373 ARSEVINVATIQT
+373 AKSEVINVATIQT

-466 TALVAN
+466 TALIAN

-510 FERIKDRLRD
+510 FERIKDRLR
-520 GGEPRQCHRL
+520 
-530 WLPLRLQHHLRRQH
+530 
-544 HDAYLRRG
+544 
-552 ALCHRLR
+552 
-559 AAAGLLHHPDPGAHL
+559 
-574 QHGDRHLGHPRHHQS
+574 
-589 PVGQQPRQAAE
+589 E
-600 GMTMI
+600 G
-605 RPHHHDA
+605 
-612 APVSPSG
+612 
-619 LRADRFLPGSLN
+619 GSLAN
-631 HLTPR
+631 AIDFGYRSAFRTIFDANITTLICAVVLYAIGSGPLQGFSITLILGLISSMVTGIWGTRAIINPLWGNSR
-636 EEQC
+636 AKLLRV

>member
-1 MRRKSHTI
+1 MRKKSHTI
-9 MNRMSLW
+9 LNRMSLW

-22 LMLVTFAFYSL
+22 LMLVTFTFYSL

-48 TRLTQAQQRL
+48 TRLSGAQQRL
-58 LEENRIAPQKL
+58 LQEHQIAPQKQIE
-69 VAQKERVELVFATQG
+69 QKERIELVFATQA
-84 EQQLA
+84 EQQRA

-94 QRGVDSAALTL
+94 QQGVDSAALTL
-105 EFHSNAPTWISRLGA
+105 EFHSNAPTWISQLGA

-143 VIDTQTKNLVDT
+143 VIDNQTKNLVDT

-168 SVTRTAQGA
+168 SVMRTAQGS
-177 VAVTLPEVAEQE
+177 VAVTLPDVAGQE
-189 AWLSIIK
+189 GWLNIIK

-208 TRSGN
+208 SRSGN
-213 ALTLVLSESERTLL
+213 ELKLVLSESERTLL

-262 IELPGVHNPR
+262 IELPGVHNPK

-291 DSRFFMADRSGQ
+291 DSRFFMADRNGQ
-303 AVGLARQPVLTG
+303 AVGLARKPVLSG

-364 KTNAEGRLR
+364 KTNAEGKLR

-466 TALVAN
+466 TALIAN

-510 FERIKDRLRD
+510 FERIKDRLR
-520 GGEPRQCHRL
+520 
-530 WLPLRLQHHLRRQH
+530 
-544 HDAYLRRG
+544 
-552 ALCHRLR
+552 
-559 AAAGLLHHPDPGAHL
+559 
-574 QHGDRHLGHPRHHQS
+574 
-589 PVGQQPRQAAE
+589 E
-600 GMTMI
+600 G
-605 RPHHHDA
+605 
-612 APVSPSG
+612 
-619 LRADRFLPGSLN
+619 GSLAN
-631 HLTPR
+631 AIDFGYRSAFRTIFDANITTLICAVVLYAIGSGPLQGFSITLILGLISSMVTGIWGTRAIINPLWGNSR
-636 EEQC
+636 AKLLRV

>member
-1 MRRKSHTI
+1 MRKKSRITL
-9 MNRMSLW
+9 NRMNMW

-22 LMLVTFAFYSL
+22 LMLLTFTFYSL

-48 TRLTQAQQRL
+48 TNLTEAQRTL
-58 LEENRIAPQKL
+58 LADNRIEPQKQ
-69 VAQKERVELVFATQG
+69 VQQGERVELVFASQA
-84 EQQLA
+84 EQQRA

-94 QRGVDSAALTL
+94 QQGYDSSALTL
-105 EFHSNAPTWISRLGA
+105 EFYSNAPGWISQLGA
-120 DPIKLGLDLRGGSQL
+120 APIKLGLDLRGGSQL
-135 LIGVDVDF
+135 LIGVDLSF
-143 VIDTQTKNLVDT
+143 VIDNQTKNLVDM
-155 LRTRFREANLRGA
+155 LRTQFREARLRGA
-168 SVTRTAQGA
+168 N
-177 VAVTLPEVAEQE
+177 VARVSEGEVRVTLPEVADQ
-189 AWLSIIK
+189 APWLTIIK
-196 ESAGTRQDQWTL
+196 DSAGTRQDQWTL
-208 TRSGN
+208 KRSGN
-213 ALTLVLSESERTLL
+213 ELRLVMSEAERTLL
-227 VNNAVTQNLSI
+227 ANNAVTQNLSI

-262 IELPGVHNPR
+262 IELPGVHNPK

-285 FYEAKA
+285 FYEAQA
-291 DSRFFMADRSGQ
+291 DSRFFMADRNGQ
-303 AVGLARQPVLTG
+303 AIGLARKPVLTG

-328 GQPQVNIVLDTLG
+328 GQPQVNIVLDSLG

-364 KTNAEGRLR
+364 KTNVQGKLR
-373 ARSEVINVATIQT
+373 AQSEVINVATIQT

-393 ITGIGSLPE
+393 ITGIGSVPE

-466 TALVAN
+466 TALIAN

-510 FERIKDRLRD
+510 FERIKDRLR
-520 GGEPRQCHRL
+520 
-530 WLPLRLQHHLRRQH
+530 
-544 HDAYLRRG
+544 
-552 ALCHRLR
+552 
-559 AAAGLLHHPDPGAHL
+559 
-574 QHGDRHLGHPRHHQS
+574 
-589 PVGQQPRQAAE
+589 E
-600 GMTMI
+600 G
-605 RPHHHDA
+605 
-612 APVSPSG
+612 
-619 LRADRFLPGSLN
+619 GSLAN
-631 HLTPR
+631 AIDFGYRSAFRTIFDANITTLICAVVLYAIGSGPLQGFSITLILGLISSMVTGIWGTRAIINPLWGKSSAKLLR
-636 EEQC
+636 V

>member
-1 MRRKSHTI
+1 MRKKSHTI
-9 MNRMSLW
+9 LNRMSLW

-22 LMLVTFAFYSL
+22 LMLLTFTFYSL

-48 TRLTQAQQRL
+48 SRLSGAQQRL
-58 LEENRIAPQKL
+58 LQEHQIAPQL
-69 VAQKERVELVFATQG
+69 QIEQKERVELVFVTQA
-84 EQQLA
+84 EQQRA

-94 QRGVDSAALTL
+94 QQGVDSAALTL
-105 EFHSNAPTWISRLGA
+105 EFHSNAPTWISQLGA

-143 VIDTQTKNLVDT
+143 VIDNQTKNLVDT

-168 SVTRTAQGA
+168 SVMRTAQGS
-177 VAVTLPEVAEQE
+177 VAVTLPDVAGQE
-189 AWLSIIK
+189 GWLNIIK

-208 TRSGN
+208 SRSGN
-213 ALTLVLSESERTLL
+213 ELKLVLSDAERTLL

-262 IELPGVHNPR
+262 IELPGVHNPK

-291 DSRFFMADRSGQ
+291 DSRFFMADRNGQ
-303 AVGLARQPVLTG
+303 AVGLARKPVLSG

-373 ARSEVINVATIQT
+373 AKSEVINVATIQT

-466 TALVAN
+466 TALIAN

-510 FERIKDRLRD
+510 FERIKDRLR
-520 GGEPRQCHRL
+520 
-530 WLPLRLQHHLRRQH
+530 
-544 HDAYLRRG
+544 
-552 ALCHRLR
+552 
-559 AAAGLLHHPDPGAHL
+559 
-574 QHGDRHLGHPRHHQS
+574 
-589 PVGQQPRQAAE
+589 E
-600 GMTMI
+600 G
-605 RPHHHDA
+605 
-612 APVSPSG
+612 
-619 LRADRFLPGSLN
+619 GSLAN
-631 HLTPR
+631 AIDFGYRSAFRTIFDANITTLICAVVLYAIGSGPLQGFSITLILGLISSMVTGIWGTRAIINPLWGNSR
-636 EEQC
+636 AKLLRV

>member
-1 MRRKSHTI
+1 MRKKSHTI
-9 MNRMSLW
+9 LNRMSPW

-22 LMLVTFAFYSL
+22 LMLVTFTFYSL

-48 TRLTQAQQRL
+48 TRLSGAQQRL
-58 LEENRIAPQKL
+58 LQEHQIAPQKQIE
-69 VAQKERVELVFATQG
+69 QKERIELVFATQA
-84 EQQLA
+84 EQQRA

-94 QRGVDSAALTL
+94 QQGVDSAALTL
-105 EFHSNAPTWISRLGA
+105 EFHSNAPTWISQLGA

-143 VIDTQTKNLVDT
+143 VIDNQTKNLVDT

-168 SVTRTAQGA
+168 SVMRTTQGA
-177 VAVTLPEVAEQE
+177 LAVTLPDVDGQE
-189 AWLSIIK
+189 GWLTIIK
-196 ESAGTRQDQWTL
+196 ESAGTRQDQWKL
-208 TRSGN
+208 SRSGN
-213 ALTLVLSESERTLL
+213 ELKLVLSESERTLL

-262 IELPGVHNPR
+262 IELPGVHNPK

-291 DSRFFMADRSGQ
+291 DSRFFMADRNGQ
-303 AVGLARQPVLTG
+303 AVGLARKPVLSG

-364 KTNAEGRLR
+364 KTNAEGKLR

-466 TALVAN
+466 TALIGN

-510 FERIKDRLRD
+510 FERIKDRLR
-520 GGEPRQCHRL
+520 
-530 WLPLRLQHHLRRQH
+530 
-544 HDAYLRRG
+544 
-552 ALCHRLR
+552 
-559 AAAGLLHHPDPGAHL
+559 
-574 QHGDRHLGHPRHHQS
+574 
-589 PVGQQPRQAAE
+589 E
-600 GMTMI
+600 G
-605 RPHHHDA
+605 
-612 APVSPSG
+612 
-619 LRADRFLPGSLN
+619 GSLAN
-631 HLTPR
+631 AIDFGYRSAFRTIFDANITTLICAVVLYAIGSGPLQGFSITLILGLISSMVTGIWGTRAIINPLWGNSR
-636 EEQC
+636 AKLLRV

>member
-1 MRRKSHTI
+1 MRKKSHTI
-9 MNRMSLW
+9 LNRMSLW

-22 LMLVTFAFYSL
+22 LMLLTFTFYSL

-48 TRLTQAQQRL
+48 SRLSGAQQRL
-58 LEENRIAPQKL
+58 LQEHQIVPQKQIE
-69 VAQKERVELVFATQG
+69 QKERIELVFATQA
-84 EQQLA
+84 EQQRA

-94 QRGVDSAALTL
+94 QQGVDSAALTL
-105 EFHSNAPTWISRLGA
+105 EFHSNAPTWISQLGA

-143 VIDTQTKNLVDT
+143 VIDNQTKNLVDT

-168 SVTRTAQGA
+168 SVMRTAQGS
-177 VAVTLPEVAEQE
+177 VAVTLPDVAGQE
-189 AWLSIIK
+189 GWLNIIK

-208 TRSGN
+208 SRSGN
-213 ALTLVLSESERTLL
+213 ELKLVLSDAERTLL

-262 IELPGVHNPR
+262 IELPGVHNPK

-291 DSRFFMADRSGQ
+291 DSRFFMADRNGQ
-303 AVGLARQPVLTG
+303 AVGLARKPVLSG

-373 ARSEVINVATIQT
+373 AKSEVINVATIQT

-466 TALVAN
+466 TALIGN

-510 FERIKDRLRD
+510 FERIKDRLR
-520 GGEPRQCHRL
+520 
-530 WLPLRLQHHLRRQH
+530 
-544 HDAYLRRG
+544 
-552 ALCHRLR
+552 
-559 AAAGLLHHPDPGAHL
+559 
-574 QHGDRHLGHPRHHQS
+574 
-589 PVGQQPRQAAE
+589 E
-600 GMTMI
+600 G
-605 RPHHHDA
+605 
-612 APVSPSG
+612 
-619 LRADRFLPGSLN
+619 GSLAN
-631 HLTPR
+631 AIDFGYRSAFRTIFDANITTLICAVVLYAIGSGPLQGFSITLILGLISSMVTGIWGTRAIINPLWGNSR
-636 EEQC
+636 AKLLRV

>member
-1 MRRKSHTI
+1 MRKKSHTVL
-9 MNRMSLW
+9 NRMSLW

-48 TRLTQAQQRL
+48 SRLSDAQRTL
-58 LEENRIAPQKL
+58 LADNRIAPLKQ
-69 VAQKERVELVFATQG
+69 VAQGDRMELVFASQG

-94 QRGVDSAALTL
+94 QQGLDSAALTL
-105 EFHSNAPTWISRLGA
+105 EFYSNAPTWISRLGA

-143 VIDTQTKNLVDT
+143 VIDNQTKNLVDT

-168 SVTRTAQGA
+168 SVMRTAQGS
-177 VAVTLPEVAEQE
+177 VAVTLPDVAGQE
-189 AWLSIIK
+189 AWLAIIK

-208 TRSGN
+208 TRSGS

-248 VEASVQR
+248 VEASVVR

-291 DSRFFMADRSGQ
+291 DSRFVMADRNGQ
-303 AVGLARQPVLTG
+303 SVGLARQPVLSG

-364 KTNAEGRLR
+364 KTNAEGKLR

-510 FERIKDRLRD
+510 FERIKDRLR
-520 GGEPRQCHRL
+520 
-530 WLPLRLQHHLRRQH
+530 
-544 HDAYLRRG
+544 
-552 ALCHRLR
+552 
-559 AAAGLLHHPDPGAHL
+559 
-574 QHGDRHLGHPRHHQS
+574 
-589 PVGQQPRQAAE
+589 E
-600 GMTMI
+600 G
-605 RPHHHDA
+605 
-612 APVSPSG
+612 
-619 LRADRFLPGSLN
+619 GSLAN
-631 HLTPR
+631 AIDFGYRSAFRTIFDANLTTLICAVVLYAIGSGPLQGFSITLILGLISSMVTGIWGTR
-636 EEQC
+636 AIINPLWGNSRARLLRV

>member
-1 MRRKSHTI
+1 MRKKSHTI
-9 MNRMSLW
+9 LNRMSLW

-22 LMLVTFAFYSL
+22 LMLLTFTFYSL

-48 TRLTQAQQRL
+48 SRLSGAQQRL
-58 LEENRIAPQKL
+58 LQEHQIAPQL
-69 VAQKERVELVFATQG
+69 QIEQKERVELVFVTQA
-84 EQQLA
+84 EQQRA

-94 QRGVDSAALTL
+94 QQGVDSAALTL
-105 EFHSNAPTWISRLGA
+105 EFHSNAPTWISQLGA

-143 VIDTQTKNLVDT
+143 VIDNQTKNLVDT

-168 SVTRTAQGA
+168 SVMCTAQGS
-177 VAVTLPEVAEQE
+177 VAVTLPDVAGQE
-189 AWLSIIK
+189 GWLNIIK

-208 TRSGN
+208 SRSGN
-213 ALTLVLSESERTLL
+213 ELKLVLSDAERTLL

-262 IELPGVHNPR
+262 IELPGVHNPK

-291 DSRFFMADRSGQ
+291 DSRFFMADRNGQ
-303 AVGLARQPVLTG
+303 AVGLARKPVLSG

-373 ARSEVINVATIQT
+373 AKSEVINVATIQT

-466 TALVAN
+466 TALIAN

-510 FERIKDRLRD
+510 FERIKDRLR
-520 GGEPRQCHRL
+520 
-530 WLPLRLQHHLRRQH
+530 
-544 HDAYLRRG
+544 
-552 ALCHRLR
+552 
-559 AAAGLLHHPDPGAHL
+559 
-574 QHGDRHLGHPRHHQS
+574 
-589 PVGQQPRQAAE
+589 E
-600 GMTMI
+600 G
-605 RPHHHDA
+605 
-612 APVSPSG
+612 
-619 LRADRFLPGSLN
+619 GSLAN
-631 HLTPR
+631 AIDFGYRSAFRTIFDANITTLICAVVLYAIGSGPLQGFSITLILGLISSMVTGIWGTRAIINPLWGNSR
-636 EEQC
+636 AKLLRV

>member
-1 MRRKSHTI
+1 MRKKSHTVL
-9 MNRMSLW
+9 NRMSLW

-48 TRLTQAQQRL
+48 SRLSDAQRTL
-58 LEENRIAPQKL
+58 LADNRIAPLKQ
-69 VAQKERVELVFATQG
+69 VAQGDRMELVFASQG

-94 QRGVDSAALTL
+94 QQGLDSAALTL
-105 EFHSNAPTWISRLGA
+105 EFYSNAPTWISRLGA

-143 VIDTQTKNLVDT
+143 VIDNQTKNLVDT

-168 SVTRTAQGA
+168 SVMRTAQGS
-177 VAVTLPEVAEQE
+177 VAVTLPDVAGQE

-208 TRSGN
+208 SRSGN
-213 ALTLVLSESERTLL
+213 ALTLVLSDAERTLL

-248 VEASVQR
+248 VEASVVR

-262 IELPGVHNPR
+262 IELPGVHNPK

-303 AVGLARQPVLTG
+303 AVGLARQPVLSG

-364 KTNAEGRLR
+364 KTNAEGKLR

-510 FERIKDRLRD
+510 FERIKDRLR
-520 GGEPRQCHRL
+520 
-530 WLPLRLQHHLRRQH
+530 
-544 HDAYLRRG
+544 
-552 ALCHRLR
+552 
-559 AAAGLLHHPDPGAHL
+559 
-574 QHGDRHLGHPRHHQS
+574 
-589 PVGQQPRQAAE
+589 E
-600 GMTMI
+600 G
-605 RPHHHDA
+605 
-612 APVSPSG
+612 
-619 LRADRFLPGSLN
+619 GSLAN
-631 HLTPR
+631 AIDFGYRSAFRTIFDANITTLICAVVLYAIGSGPLQGFSITLILGLISSMVTGIWGTRAIINPLWGNSR
-636 EEQC
+636 AKLLRV